1 MPASAVDSDEYLIY
15 PIPHSITY
23 DGGSSLLRTTASVA
37 GNTSVEDFLAAKG
50 AFEEARAGLTAKP
63 TPPTHTRGFLLDTNG
78 DGVGDLVS
86 LFGRS
91 TDEPIVGDWDGDGTD
106 TIGVKRGHL
115 FLLTNSHGGGFAD
128 IEFSFGRGTDVPLS
142 GDWDGDRTDTVGLRR
157 GSEFYLKNSNTGGMA
172 DVTITM
178 GTSGDTAL
186 VGDFNGDGVTDLAVH
201 K

>member
-1 MPASAVDSDEYLIY
+1 MLLTFVLVPMPASAVDSDEYLIY

-86 LFGRS
+86 LFG
-91 TDEPIVGDWDGDGTD
+91 
-106 TIGVKRGHL
+106 
-115 FLLTNSHGGGFAD
+115 
-128 IEFSFGRGTDVPLS
+128 
-142 GDWDGDRTDTVGLRR
+142 LRR